1 MRTDEALRRA
11 LEGRGDE
18 LILTLDPAF
27 QGFPD
32 AAHGGS
38 VLGAF
43 DAVAGMAGPR
53 HVAGRYVKRVPVGEP
68 LTLIATRSDS
78 SLTCRLLDAGSTLLV
93 DGAVTP
99 SAGTAVLGQEAGALP
114 ETDVL
119 FDERFPGGPPP
130 PDPVASHPLP
140 VSRACFA
147 CGTDNPLGLRLRLA
161 FDDASVGATWRP
173 REGFQTED
181 GALAPVALTA
191 LLDEAA
197 FWLGALASGESG
209 MTTDLRVT
217 LLRAVPFG
225 PGITVVGRHDRV
237 RARPDDARYWDTH
250 VVAQDAAGAIATADI
265 TFVAVRGAARRLV
278 TGMLAMNPPEILRR
292 VFPAYA
298 R

>member
-1 MRTDEALRRA
+1 MTRTDEALRRA
-11 LEGRGDE
+11 IERRGDE

-43 DAVAGMAGPR
+43 DAVAGMPGPR

-68 LTLIATRSDS
+68 LTLITTRNDS
-78 SLTCRLLDAGSTLLV
+78 SLGCRLLDASSTLLV
-93 DGAVTP
+93 DGSVTP
-99 SAGTAVLGQEAGALP
+99 AAGAEVQGQEAGGP
-114 ETDVL
+114 PKPVVVVGVVE
-119 FDERFPGGPPP
+119 EGPPP
-130 PDPVASHPLP
+130 PDPGSSHQLP
-140 VSRACFA
+140 VSRTCFA
-147 CGTDNPLGLRLRLA
+147 CGTDNPLGLQLRLA
-161 FDDASVGATWRP
+161 FDERSVGATWRP
-173 REGFQTED
+173 REGFGTED
-181 GALAPVALTA
+181 GMLAPVALTA

-217 LLRAVPFG
+217 FWRPVPFG
-225 PGITVVGRHDRV
+225 PPITVVGQRDRV
-237 RARPDDARYWDTH
+237 SPRRDDGRYWDTR
-250 VVAQDAAGAIATADI
+250 VVARDPTGVVATGEI
-265 TFVAVRGAARRLV
+265 TFVAVRGAARRLIS
-278 TGMLAMNPPEILRR
+278 GMLAMNPPEIVRR